1 MGKRALKAKSE
12 NHDTCPKIGQ
22 LRIGQLKHNP
32 SIQSLNY
39 NLAHSLSS
47 NAALALIAN
56 GTVYTRWYGWAII
69 PRNVLGASCS
79 FFTGL
84 TGAVQFGR
92 RQHYE
97 MYIQGEDS
105 KKTSK
110 SQKS

>member
-1 MGKRALKAKSE
+1 M
-12 NHDTCPKIGQ
+12 DF
-22 LRIGQLKHNP
+22 
-32 SIQSLNY
+32 
-39 NLAHSLSS
+39 SLSS

-92 RQHYE
+92 RQQYE
-97 MYIQGEDS
+97 WYIQG
-105 KKTSK
+105 K
-110 SQKS
+110 SIISESRLQSII

>member
-1 MGKRALKAKSE
+1 MYRVRTLKI
-12 NHDTCPKIGQ
+12 DQ
-22 LRIGQLKHNP
+22 
-32 SIQSLNY
+32 
-39 NLAHSLSS
+39 SLSS

-84 TGAVQFGR
+84 TGAIQFGR

-97 MYIQGEDS
+97 MYIQGTPEDPLFAEELH
-105 KKTSK
+105 
-110 SQKS
+110 